1 MQAVIEIE
9 SLSQDWKPP
18 FAKKRETKSIVVDEG
33 ANFEELKDGS
43 PLFTLHSVQGDKI
56 LLQYSRMYTLKGYEH
71 PTERKMWINMH
82 SPVKFSS
89 LWEDNG
95 VTKTVTLRSIKV
107 GDGET
112 TPPVESSQT
121 TQNAQNED
129 TEIYRP
135 SA

>member
-9 SLSQDWKPP
+9 NLQQDWKPP
-18 FAKKRETKSIVVDEG
+18 FAKKRETKSVTVNQGES
-33 ANFEELKDGS
+33 FETLKDGT
-43 PLFTLHSVQGDKI
+43 PLFTIHSIQGDKV

-71 PTERKMWINMH
+71 PTERKMWVTMH

-95 VTKTVTLRSIKV
+95 TTKTVTLRSVKAE
-107 GDGET
+107 GEETMPAAET
-112 TPPVESSQT
+112 TQT

-129 TEIYRP
+129 SEIYRP
-135 SA
+135 SN